1 MIGNWGT
8 RITDQPTSARGR
20 NTGAQDE
27 LVRLVR
33 RSIALICAT
42 GALAVAPAVHAAGNP
57 QIAGLQVAL
66 RAHGLYLAQI
76 DGIAGPRT
84 AAAVHAFQHKH
95 GLPYGVA
102 NARLRAALGPL
113 GQPLFGTRTLRRGN
127 FGWDVSVL
135 QFLLTRRGVYSGALD
150 GYMGKETTI
159 ALKRYQR
166 AMHLRP
172 DAVVGPRTLSAIVRR
187 DAVPIRTHS
196 VAVRSGVHVV
206 RTGDNLTVLASRY
219 RTSIAALAAEN
230 HIDPAKPIVIGQH
243 LRIPIAAPAPALTSQ
258 RVDVRTLLDQWSGRL
273 GVDTHLVRALAW
285 MESGFQTGIVSS
297 AGARG
302 VLQTLP
308 ATRSY
313 VETVLAGRKIP
324 AGVNGDIEVGILYLK
339 HLLQTFGGDERLA
352 LAGWYQGEQAVR
364 KRGLYKVTKPFVAN
378 VLALRTRM

>member
-1 MIGNWGT
+1 M
-8 RITDQPTSARGR
+8 
-20 NTGAQDE
+20 
-27 LVRLVR
+27 R
-33 RSIALICAT
+33 RSLALIWLT
-42 GALAVAPAVHAAGNP
+42 GALVAAPAVHAAGNP

-84 AAAVHAFQHKH
+84 AAAVHAFQRKH

-113 GQPLFGTRTLRRGN
+113 GRPLFGTRTLKRGD

-135 QFLLTRRGVYSGALD
+135 QFLLTRRGDYSGALD

-166 AMHLRP
+166 TMHLRA

-187 DAVPIRTHS
+187 DRVPVRTEP
-196 VAVRSGVHVV
+196 VAFRFSVHVV
-206 RTGDNLTVLASRY
+206 RVGDTLTALAAQFH
-219 RTSIAALAAEN
+219 TTIAALAAAN
-230 HIDPAKPIVIGQH
+230 HIDPAKSIVIGQR
-243 LRIPIAAPAPALTSQ
+243 LRLPAPAPALTPQ
-258 RVDVRTLLDQWSGRL
+258 RLDVRGMLDQWSARL
-273 GVDTHLVRALAW
+273 GMDSHLVRALAW
-285 MESGFQTGIVSS
+285 MESGFQTEIVSS

-308 ATRSY
+308 STRSY

-324 AGVNGDIEVGILYLK
+324 HSVDGDIEVGVLYLK
-339 HLLQTFGGDERLA
+339 HLLKAFSGDERLA
-352 LAGWYQGEQAVR
+352 LAGWYQGERAV
-364 KRGLYKVTKPFVAN
+364 KKHGLYKVTKPFVAN

>member
-1 MIGNWGT
+1 L
-8 RITDQPTSARGR
+8 D
-20 NTGAQDE
+20 
-27 LVRLVR
+27 RLVR
-33 RSIALICAT
+33 RCIALICVT
-42 GALAVAPAVHAAGNP
+42 GTLAAAPAVHAAGNP

-84 AAAVHAFQHKH
+84 ANAVHSFQRKH
-95 GLPYGVA
+95 GLPFGVA
-102 NARLRAALGPL
+102 DARLRAALGPL
-113 GQPLFGTRTLRRGN
+113 GRPLFGTRTLRRGN

-166 AMHLRP
+166 AMHLRA

-187 DAVPIRTHS
+187 DAVPVRTRTL
-196 VAVRSGVHVV
+196 VTKTTVHVV
-206 RTGDNLTVLASRY
+206 RAGDNLTALAARFHTTIAVLASVNR
-219 RTSIAALAAEN
+219 
-230 HIDPAKPIVIGQH
+230 IDPAKPIVIGQR
-243 LRIPIAAPAPALTSQ
+243 LRLPAATPSLTPQ
-258 RVDVRTLLDQWSGRL
+258 RLDVRGMLDQWSSRL
-273 GVDTHLVRALAW
+273 GVDSHLVRALAW
-285 MESGFQTGIVSS
+285 MESGFQTEIVSS

-308 ATRSY
+308 TTREY

-324 AGVNGDIEVGILYLK
+324 HSVDGDMEVGILYLK
-339 HLLQTFGGDERLA
+339 HLLSTFGGDERLA
-352 LAGWYQGEQAVR
+352 LAGWYQGERAVR
-364 KRGLYKVTKPFVAN
+364 EHGLYKVTKPFVAN